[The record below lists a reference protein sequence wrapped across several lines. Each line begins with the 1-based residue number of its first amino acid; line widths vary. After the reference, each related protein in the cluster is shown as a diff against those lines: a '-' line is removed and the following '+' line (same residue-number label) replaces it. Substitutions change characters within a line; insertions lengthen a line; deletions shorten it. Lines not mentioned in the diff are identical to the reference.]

1 MLKPQLYKY
10 RRSGGKIPLRLNSSR
25 AICPTKWPLFGEK
38 AIHLSYQIMAAIGM
52 KCLFPLMHF
61 KIFFPFSRNK
71 CSFKPSLLYF
81 EQLIFFVKQ
90 NFLLPPKFISQN
102 FKCCPTRQLLSQ
114 FPAFDGP
121 GHKDTRDAA
130 FTATPSRRNEAAK
143 QSLCLNGPR
152 QSTPLLGLC
161 QRRTPSSQT
170 SLAYLSSLHRHNF
183 TNVYYILAGGK
194 PWFVTEIA

>member
-1 MLKPQLYKY
+1 MPRVSWFLCGWISHTMQLLDWLVWILAPPLTLI
-10 RRSGGKIPLRLNSSR
+10 GKARIKV
-25 AICPTKWPLFGEK
+25 PTLGTSISE
-38 AIHLSYQIMAAIGM
+38 
-52 KCLFPLMHF
+52 
-61 KIFFPFSRNK
+61 
-71 CSFKPSLLYF
+71 YF